1 MARNPATTKI
11 AREFEDEDA
20 KKKKR
25 KKSDDDEHD
34 DVAEQIARAKLESS
48 RRAKFVNAAENELCE
63 PSREGPEVNFP
74 SSKEEYEE
82 LRQRRKS
89 VDANLA
95 EHDHQ
100 GDEDEDVMNKEEESE
115 RKEKEENV
123 ITKWVQS
130 YDKTQQNFYYFN
142 PITRETTW
150 EAPNDE
156 NAKIIK
162 DESAV
167 AEHKKRTLLASVS
180 KEELEEIE
188 REVRRKIGAD
198 DKNDNERLPDPST
211 SAAPQMVWEYEDDS
225 GNWQGP
231 FTMEQLQTWR
241 AALPMNLKVRQCGN
255 TNASEY
261 TSLAI
266 LLGDVHLRKKCEELG
281 AVLPLRCTAVEAEQ
295 VMMAAIAARDRIV
308 KENLNGLASDHDNDD
323 VEEEGEG
330 NENNNVATQNPNRWA
345 QAALEGLPESDRLE
359 QEKMTAENAMGVRS
373 APIAQNVNDQ
383 EDASERFASVG
394 TYNKVTGR
402 VTAEVNEL
410 LQRRR
415 AAGPPGGAGAAYR
428 NIGLEN
434 YIDPAKMD
442 EAMKEIQKSRHQKL
456 SRAEIEKRK
465 ARKKEMK
472 KKHGDNWL
480 REEWAD

>member
-1 MARNPATTKI
+1 MAR
-11 AREFEDEDA
+11 ELFEDDA
-20 KKKKR
+20 KSDFAKKKKKKR
-25 KKSDDDEHD
+25 KKNDDDDEND

-100 GDEDEDVMNKEEESE
+100 KKDDEDEDVMKNKEEEESE
-115 RKEKEENV
+115 RKEKEEKA

-156 NAKIIK
+156 NAKIVK

-188 REVRRKIGAD
+188 REVRGKMGAD

-323 VEEEGEG
+323 DAEEEGEG
-330 NENNNVATQNPNRWA
+330 NEHSTSTEFGLSSKRCVVLAGRRYDCGREQGCGHDGMGTSSDGTSRGSVVRFERTRVEHRIRYGYCGRCDTATI
-345 QAALEGLPESDRLE
+345 
-359 QEKMTAENAMGVRS
+359 TC
-373 APIAQNVNDQ
+373 
-383 EDASERFASVG
+383 F
-394 TYNKVTGR
+394 TYNHRSTSSNLCQDDQG
-402 VTAEVNEL
+402 
-410 LQRRR
+410 
-415 AAGPPGGAGAAYR
+415 
-428 NIGLEN
+428 
-434 YIDPAKMD
+434 
-442 EAMKEIQKSRHQKL
+442 
-456 SRAEIEKRK
+456 
-465 ARKKEMK
+465 
-472 KKHGDNWL
+472 WL
-480 REEWAD
+480 GQEE

>member
-1 MARNPATTKI
+1 
-11 AREFEDEDA
+11 
-20 KKKKR
+20 
-25 KKSDDDEHD
+25 
-34 DVAEQIARAKLESS
+34 
-48 RRAKFVNAAENELCE
+48 
-63 PSREGPEVNFP
+63 
-74 SSKEEYEE
+74 
-82 LRQRRKS
+82 
-89 VDANLA
+89 
-95 EHDHQ
+95 
-100 GDEDEDVMNKEEESE
+100 MNKEEESE

-188 REVRRKIGAD
+188 REVRGKMGAD
-198 DKNDNERLPDPST
+198 DKNDNERLRDPST
-211 SAAPQMVWEYEDDS
+211 SAAPQMMWEYEDDS

-323 VEEEGEG
+323 DAEEEGEG

-359 QEKMTAENAMGVRS
+359 QEKMTAENAMGGWKRTDCTKCKR
-373 APIAQNVNDQ
+373 P
-383 EDASERFASVG
+383 
-394 TYNKVTGR
+394 
-402 VTAEVNEL
+402 
-410 LQRRR
+410 RRR
-415 AAGPPGGAGAAYR
+415 IRTVRFCWYVQQSHR
-428 NIGLEN
+428 
-434 YIDPAKMD
+434 
-442 EAMKEIQKSRHQKL
+442 SRHRRGQRTSPTTSRRWSTRGCWRGVQKHWFRKL
-456 SRAEIEKRK
+456 HRSGKNGRGDERDSKSETSKVIEGGNREKKSAEERDEEETRRQLA
-465 ARKKEMK
+465 ARRM
-472 KKHGDNWL
+472 G
-480 REEWAD
+480 